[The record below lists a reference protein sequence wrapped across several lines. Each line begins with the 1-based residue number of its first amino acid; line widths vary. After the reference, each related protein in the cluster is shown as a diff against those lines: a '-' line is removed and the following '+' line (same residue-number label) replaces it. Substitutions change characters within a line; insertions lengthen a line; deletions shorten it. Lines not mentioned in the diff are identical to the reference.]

1 MKIFRNILISIFFL
15 LIVGCNKTVKPPLEQ
30 NTETNQ
36 TTIETAIE
44 TNSSEVIPTP
54 IVMEA
59 EPIIIIEEEPT
70 SELVCEAELELE
82 PIEVELEPIVNEE
95 INEDDIY
102 TSYYNDESINNGMA
116 SKIVVLKSRKIMVV
130 LDEYDNILSRHRIS
144 LGKNDVG
151 TKLKRGD
158 YKTPEGVYNVVNKS
172 SDKKYY
178 KQIRISYPNKEDIKR
193 SKELGFNPGG
203 GITIHA
209 QVPWNWNGEKNDYTL
224 ARNWTQ
230 GCIAMTNEG
239 IDMIWNN
246 ISPNTIVDIRE

>member
-1 MKIFRNILISIFFL
+1 MKIFRNILIGVSFL
-15 LIVGCNKTVKPPLEQ
+15 LIIGCNKTVKPPLEQ
-30 NTETNQ
+30 ITETNQ

-54 IVMEA
+54 TPIVMEA
-59 EPIIIIEEEPT
+59 EPVIIIEEEP
-70 SELVCEAELELE
+70 ELVFEPEPELE

-102 TSYYNDESINNGMA
+102 TSYYNDESINDGIA
-116 SKIVVLKSRKIMVV
+116 SKIVVLKSRKIMVL
-130 LDEYDNILSRHRIS
+130 LDENENILSRHRIS

-158 YKTPEGVYNVVNKS
+158 YKTPEGVYNVVNKR

-178 KQIRISYPNKEDIKR
+178 KQISISYPNEEDKRR